1 MRFLPFVQ
9 CSNRSRGWGFALR
22 PCLRNVRDM
31 HWTGP
36 RCPCKMIFLIQNL
49 EFLILAKLVIQN
61 LESYLLGVCAIG
73 STFLDSEPRWILEI
87 FYKSNEGGGLEQVT
101 HSYHYQCLL
110 NWLYAWSMPLSAY
123 GDVCTGHADWSEF
136 HNLTTCSPHNPT
148 GKVFSKE
155 ELLIIAQACQKMDC
169 FAITDEVDLQQA
181 AN

>member
-136 HNLTTCSPHNPT
+136 HNLTTAVHTIQQGRSSAKRSC
-148 GKVFSKE
+148 
-155 ELLIIAQACQKMDC
+155 LLLPKLVRKWTA
-169 FAITDEVDLQQA
+169 LQ
-181 AN
+181 